1 MYPCPSNVGVALMR
15 LPPIAPQDLTAE
27 QCPLYDDMKAGINA
41 KYNLFTTMRAD
52 GAIVGP
58 WNAWLHEPTV
68 GAAIWNTTKAMTR
81 FAIVSDRVRQIVIL
95 VVGAHFDAG
104 YELYAHG
111 AVARKCGL
119 SDQFV
124 STVVSGSRPEGMA
137 DDEGVAYDV
146 AHVLSAGRRLPED
159 TYRRAIELFG
169 QRGINELIYLVGH
182 YCFVSVTLNGF
193 DIPAE

>member
-1 MYPCPSNVGVALMR
+1 M
-15 LPPIAPQDLTAE
+15 
-27 QCPLYDDMKAGINA
+27 
-41 KYNLFTTMRAD
+41 FTTMRAD

-124 STVVSGSRPEGMA
+124 STVVSGSRPEGMV

-193 DIPAE
+193 DIPVPAE